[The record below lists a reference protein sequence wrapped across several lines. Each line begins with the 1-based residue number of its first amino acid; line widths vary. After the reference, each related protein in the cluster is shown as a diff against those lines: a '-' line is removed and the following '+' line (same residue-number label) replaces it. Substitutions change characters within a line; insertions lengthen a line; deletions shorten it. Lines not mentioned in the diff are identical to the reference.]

1 MEHPLQQGFISEF
14 PVVSYIIQLYKL
26 FPFCILSAAMALVGC
41 FEIQRC
47 RDTKGDGAN
56 EITQP
61 SAALR
66 HRNKWKKGKIR
77 KSWQQLTKIVK
88 ISNENYDSGDDFSER
103 ALIRVPFSC
112 ACSHPI

>member
-1 MEHPLQQGFISEF
+1 M
-14 PVVSYIIQLYKL
+14 QLWRWLDALRYKD
-26 FPFCILSAAMALVGC
+26 A
-41 FEIQRC
+41 EIQRAMEQM
-47 RDTKGDGAN
+47 RLPNRVLLSDTETNG
-56 EITQP
+56 
-61 SAALR
+61 
-66 HRNKWKKGKIR
+66 KKGKIR